1 MAINLILENLNNE
14 YHFNSGGCCYVAYL
28 ISRELERLN
37 DSFQLVVQSS
47 SYKVGNH
54 YCLCSLRFGF
64 INEDSRY
71 DQRVIFTASSETI
84 KRIYD
89 ENQWSIKYDTRNNKV
104 LEEEIKHIFSI
115 Y

>member
-1 MAINLILENLNNE
+1 MEINFILEELNNK

-28 ISRELERLN
+28 IAKELERIG
-37 DSFQLVVQSS
+37 DPFQLVVQSS
-47 SYKVGNH
+47 STRVGNH
-54 YCLCSLRFGF
+54 YCLCSLKFGF
-64 INEDSRY
+64 INEDIRY

-89 ENQWSIKYDTRNNKV
+89 ENGWSMKYDTRNNKA
-104 LEEEIKHIFSI
+104 LEKEIKHIFSI